1 MSVASPDSCA
11 TCELEIR
18 WPPVTRGQ
26 DQFCCDGCAAG
37 GPCICTYDEVIDSE
51 IVMSVQ
57 LSPTSGSAAPT
68 GRIPMTV
75 AAFRELEAEI
85 DQLTES
91 LLDARAA
98 ALEATNGGDQEAP
111 TFSVSGELH
120 VLTQRRDALR
130 AALGAAV
137 VIDDD
142 GTVVVGSRVTV
153 RDAAGDTDSYV
164 VVPPGTGD
172 PRSGRISPD
181 SPLGMALLGRRAGDE
196 VDVQAPAGAWRATI
210 VTVD

>member
-1 MSVASPDSCA
+1 MSVASPVSCA

-18 WPPVTRGQ
+18 WSPVMRGQ
-26 DQFCCDGCAAG
+26 VRFCCGGCADG
-37 GPCICTYDEVIDSE
+37 GPCTCTYDEITDSE
-51 IVMSVQ
+51 IVMSVS
-57 LSPTSGSAAPT
+57 LTPSSGIPVPT
-68 GRIPMTV
+68 GRIPMTA
-75 AAFRELEAEI
+75 AAFRDLEAEI
-85 DQLTES
+85 DQLTTS

-98 ALEATNGGDQEAP
+98 ALEVTNGGDQEAP
-111 TFSVSGELH
+111 TFSVSGEIH

-130 AALGAAV
+130 DALSTAV
-137 VIDDD
+137 VTDDD

-153 RDAAGDTDSYV
+153 RDVDGEVDSYV

-181 SPLGMALLGRRAGDE
+181 SPLGLALLGRRTGDE
-196 VDVQAPAGAWRATI
+196 VDVQAPAGVWRATV